1 MTGKIKVHIDPKGY
15 DEKPSGKEIGGIKSR
30 LQKGTR
36 PSLVTLEELV
46 QKIRTGHSISPGIME
61 GMSAK
66 NWKEQQLFMVD
77 IDNEEDGPILRIKDA
92 RAICR
97 DNGLPLAFCYQTFS
111 YTKEHPKFRL
121 GFVMDKPITDADM
134 RKHIMETL
142 VNLFPQSDKS
152 CVNAD
157 RIFHGT
163 NKSAKL
169 LNENGRISWED
180 IEAVSFPTRPE
191 EHRSGHSSHIEMRSD
206 SELEELVRN
215 FDLFGY
221 LKERN
226 GGFRRTSKGVV
237 FHNCEICKHHD
248 NLMYV
253 EETNTFC
260 CRSEDKGGSIID
272 YLKYTEG
279 LTTAQAIDKL
289 KNELCEP
296 VWKAPI
302 PFEEVKLPSF
312 PVDALPAPLCDW
324 VKTVAENTET
334 PVDMAAVSTLAALSC
349 AVQGKFK
356 IAPKRS
362 YSEPLN
368 LYILIIAKSGERK
381 SAIVHKMA
389 DPIYQY
395 EKSENRR
402 RKEQAEIDLA
412 NLSSWKKQIDALER
426 DGKIEEATKLR
437 TKYRNLEDKRVKPLR
452 LIADDVTPEAL
463 TSLLSEN
470 KGILTIISTEGGLF
484 DTLAGRYSNVVS
496 IDTMLKAYSGD
507 RIRVDRK
514 GRESEIVNDPALTM
528 LLSAQDNVL
537 EGLMRNDVFKSRGL
551 NARILY
557 CRPKSKVG
565 TRHFDTPELSE
576 ELEKEYHELM
586 LHMLPLWL
594 SSAILLGGFIFFL
607 YRKDPHERISLLGS
621 SGEAW
626 KLERKKH
633 RIIYVGLFA
642 LTVATV
648 VSRTPYWLAAAGIV
662 LAVILLFDRAVLRK
676 TDYVLLVTFFCFF
689 VFSSQ
694 ITANKTISHFL
705 TNAVASHEY
714 FWGIGLSQIISN
726 VPASIVLYPFTDN
739 LAALLYGVDTAG
751 LCSVI
756 GSLASVINYRLYVR
770 SYPGQGGRFMKVFT
784 LISWAF
790 FLIVVIPGYFL
801 SKYWLI

>member
-1 MTGKIKVHIDPKGY
+1 MTEKIKVHIDPRGY
-15 DEKPSGKEIGGIKSR
+15 NEKPASKEIGGIKAR
-30 LQKGTR
+30 LQKSTS

-46 QKIRTGHSISPGIME
+46 QKIETGHSISPGIMD

-66 NWKEQQLFMVD
+66 NWKEQQLFLVD
-77 IDNEEDGPILRIKDA
+77 IDNEEVGPMLHIKDA
-92 RAICR
+92 KAICR
-97 DNGLPLAFCYQTFS
+97 DNGLSLALYYQTFS

-121 GFVMDKPITDADM
+121 GFVMDKPITDEGM
-134 RKHIMETL
+134 RKRIMETL

-152 CVNAD
+152 CINAD

-163 NKSAKL
+163 NKTAKL
-169 LNENGRISWED
+169 LNENARISWED
-180 IEAVSFPTRPE
+180 IEAVSFSTRPE
-191 EHRSGHSSHIEMRSD
+191 EQHSGNSSHAGVRSD
-206 SELEELVRN
+206 SELDELVRN

-226 GGFRRTSKGVV
+226 GGFRRTSKGTV
-237 FHNCEICKHHD
+237 FHNCEICGHHD

-253 EETNTFC
+253 AETNTFC
-260 CRSEDKGGSIID
+260 CRSENKGGSIID

-279 LTTAQAIDKL
+279 LTTARAIDKL

-296 VWKAPI
+296 AWKAPI
-302 PFEEVKLPSF
+302 PFEEIKLPSF
-312 PVDALPAPLCDW
+312 PVDAIPAPLCEW

-334 PVDMAAVSTLAALSC
+334 PVDMAAVSALAVLSC

-356 IAPKRS
+356 IAPKHG

-381 SAIVHKMA
+381 SAIVHRMA
-389 DPIYQY
+389 CPIYQY

-402 RKEQAEIDLA
+402 RKAQAEIDLA

-426 DGKIEEATKLR
+426 DGKVEEATKLR

-470 KGILTIISTEGGLF
+470 KGVLTIISTEGGLF

-537 EGLMRNDVFKSRGL
+537 EGLMRNNVFKSRGL

-576 ELEKEYHELM
+576 ELEREYHELM
-586 LHMLPLWL
+586 YTLLKIPYPEGRVPKEIRL
-594 SSAILLGGFIFFL
+594 SPKA
-607 YRKDPHERISLLGS
+607 YERVNS
-621 SGEAW
+621 
-626 KLERKKH
+626 
-633 RIIYVGLFA
+633 
-642 LTVATV
+642 
-648 VSRTPYWLAAAGIV
+648 
-662 LAVILLFDRAVLRK
+662 LFDWLEPQ
-676 TDYVLLVTFFCFF
+676 LV
-689 VFSSQ
+689 
-694 ITANKTISHFL
+694 
-705 TNAVASHEY
+705 
-714 FWGIGLSQIISN
+714 
-726 VPASIVLYPFTDN
+726 DN
-739 LAALLYGVDTAG
+739 LEHMNDWGAKFIGNTLRIAG
-751 LCSVI
+751 LLHCVTHKGKSAEIAVSLDTMNRAIKI
-756 GSLASVINYRLYVR
+756 GKYFMSHALCAYSIMGADRALRGAKQILKRLR
-770 SYPGQGGRFMKVFT
+770 NQDKRE
-784 LISWAF
+784 
-790 FLIVVIPGYFL
+790 L
-801 SKYWLI
+801 SKYDLFHLCRGEFAKVDDAKPSINLLVEYGYLAERTCSAPTGGRPRGSRYLLNPLFFDK